1 MQLTFLKLAHLC
13 KDWAAELRKKKKQGS
28 ARESRSAQVKWGKE
42 GQLAEE
48 ARAKWAIRHFN
59 ELVFKSTIYS
69 LKIEHVQ
76 QLIVTRRSSVGLPPV
91 GLLMDVVWQMT
102 DKQVQTAAAAQLHFN

>member
-13 KDWAAELRKKKKQGS
+13 KDRVAELREKKKKKNTGTRIKKRAS
-28 ARESRSAQVKWGKE
+28 EVKE
-42 GQLAEE
+42 GQLAEQ

-76 QLIVTRRSSVGLPPV
+76 RPFVTSHQSVGRSPRPTPPPRRPFD
-91 GLLMDVVWQMT
+91 GCRMT
-102 DKQVQTAAAAQLHFN
+102 HD

>member
-1 MQLTFLKLAHLC
+1 MS
-13 KDWAAELRKKKKQGS
+13 E
-28 ARESRSAQVKWGKE
+28 VKEGRKE
-42 GQLAEE
+42 GQPAEQ

-76 QLIVTRRSSVGLPPV
+76 RPFVTSHQLVGWLPPPPV
-91 GLLMDVVWQMT
+91 GLLMDVE
-102 DKQVQTAAAAQLHFN
+102 